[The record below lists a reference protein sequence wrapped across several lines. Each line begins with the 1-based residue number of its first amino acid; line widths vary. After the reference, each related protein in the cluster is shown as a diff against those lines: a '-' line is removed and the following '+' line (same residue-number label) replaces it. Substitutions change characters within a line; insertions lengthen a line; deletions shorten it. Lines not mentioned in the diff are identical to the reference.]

1 MSLFVKGDVVL
12 APVRIDAKS
21 GTKVRPC
28 VVVSS
33 VGTGSLI
40 VCPVSSR
47 PAFDT
52 GSVPLTLNDFSC
64 GGLDLFGESYL
75 LTSRMCR
82 IMVRDVIGKK
92 GHLLD
97 DFVAANIP

>member
-1 MSLFVKGDVVL
+1 MLYS

-21 GTKVRPC
+21 GMKVRPC

-64 GGLDLFGESYL
+64 GGLDLFGESY
-75 LTSRMCR
+75 SPD
-82 IMVRDVIGKK
+82 IEDVPDHGP
-92 GHLLD
+92 GCD
-97 DFVAANIP
+97 R